1 MAYEMEYVAIN
12 ASIHLPNPEK
22 PREMIE
28 TTIGRVAFYEVLP
41 KGFDF
46 INETLDKSKLKKIIG
61 RVLGQHGQAVTAS
74 FLDRLKS
81 LGFRFVGELAQKS
94 LEEVKALEGMKPE
107 ILVEIQRQLNYCG
120 FQLGTVLSPDIKA
133 IYDRELSKDRG
144 LSERKK
150 R

>member
-1 MAYEMEYVAIN
+1 MADKEQELIRRIEKFATSEASRDFDEGTVAW
-12 ASIHLPNPEK
+12 PNV
-22 PREMIE
+22 
-28 TTIGRVAFYEVLP
+28 THAH
-41 KGFDF
+41 
-46 INETLDKSKLKKIIG
+46 
-61 RVLGQHGQAVTAS
+61 VLGLWT
-74 FLDRLKS
+74 RLESILSPQGFRAIES